1 MENKGESDHF
11 LEILES
17 LSGAVP
23 GNQTE
28 ESEVRELSGKE
39 SRTLK
44 KRLPERIPDG
54 TTPEF
59 RDIDFRDSRD
69 TSSERTPFSS
79 NDSFP
84 RGPES

>member
-1 MENKGESDHF
+1 MENKGESGHF

-17 LSGAVP
+17 LSGVAP

-28 ESEVRELSGKE
+28 ESL
-39 SRTLK
+39 T
-44 KRLPERIPDG
+44 KRLPELILDE